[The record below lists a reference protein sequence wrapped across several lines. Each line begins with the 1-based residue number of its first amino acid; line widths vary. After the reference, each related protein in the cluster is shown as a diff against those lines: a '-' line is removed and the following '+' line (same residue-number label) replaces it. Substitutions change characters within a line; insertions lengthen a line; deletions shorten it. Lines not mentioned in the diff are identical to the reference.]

1 MSTKQNKANDRRFFE
16 AVNQGNLSVAV
27 ELSDPGIVFHNAS
40 TTIQG
45 QEAFKQFIQI
55 YLTAFPDLHFTI
67 EEQIAEGDMTATRY
81 TARGTHRGD
90 LMGIPPSGKQV
101 TTTGIYIVRWS
112 NGKSVESWL
121 NFDALG
127 LLQQLGEVPGPVVK
141 SSSLTPGQFLQSGE
155 YLVSSNR
162 AYFAIMQTD
171 GNFCVYRGSGPSDN
185 HGVVWAINL
194 ENANMALYPGSFAIM
209 QTDGNFCVFRGSDPS
224 HNQGLV
230 WAINLL
236 NANMALYPGSFAVMQ
251 DDGNFCVYQDSPA
264 NQGSA
269 VWRSGSVVQTSP
281 ISVGQH
287 S

>member
-1 MSTKQNKANDRRFFE
+1 M
-16 AVNQGNLSVAV
+16 
-27 ELSDPGIVFHNAS
+27 
-40 TTIQG
+40 
-45 QEAFKQFIQI
+45 
-55 YLTAFPDLHFTI
+55 
-67 EEQIAEGDMTATRY
+67 
-81 TARGTHRGD
+81 
-90 LMGIPPSGKQV
+90 

-141 SSSLTPGQFLQSGE
+141 SSSLTPGQFLRSSE

-162 AYFAIMQTD
+162 SYFAIMQTD
-171 GNFCVYRGSGPSDN
+171 GNFCVYRGSGPSDD

-209 QTDGNFCVFRGSDPS
+209 QTDGNFCVYGGSDPS

-269 VWRSGSVVQTSP
+269 VWRWGSVVQTSP